1 MLWITLA
8 PEFHIF
14 YSHTI
19 IIIIIIII
27 IIVIIVIIINK
38 GWQCKAGSERL
49 TPYHSEDPSLTI
61 PAHKMKED
69 KGKTVGH
76 TKGESR

>member
-14 YSHTI
+14 YSQTI

-27 IIVIIVIIINK
+27 IIVIIIKK

-61 PAHKMKED
+61 PAHRMKED
-69 KGKTVGH
+69 TGKTVGH